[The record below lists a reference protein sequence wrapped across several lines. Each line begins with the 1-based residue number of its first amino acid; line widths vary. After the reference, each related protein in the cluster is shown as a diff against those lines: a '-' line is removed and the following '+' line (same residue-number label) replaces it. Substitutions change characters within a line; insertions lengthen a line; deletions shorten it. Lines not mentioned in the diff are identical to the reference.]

1 MKEIFI
7 HVKFTEEEEN
17 RIAELTAFNT
27 SGNRSQLIRMALR
40 RAVLQ
45 PDRWDLTVEAPEGR
59 QSDQPVQIKCSVEE
73 RDDLD
78 RLAATYANGNR
89 SELIRRVVNLV
100 FAKPGDFG
108 LLDPKDF
115 AKREGQEGKA

>member
-1 MKEIFI
+1 VKEIFV

-17 RIAELTAFNT
+17 RIEELTNFNT

-45 PDRWDLTVEAPEGR
+45 PERWDLTVEAPEGR

-78 RLAATYANGNR
+78 RLAATYANSNR
-89 SELIRRVVNLV
+89 SELIRRVVNLM
-100 FAKPGDFG
+100 FAAPGDFG

-115 AKREGQEGKA
+115 AKGDD